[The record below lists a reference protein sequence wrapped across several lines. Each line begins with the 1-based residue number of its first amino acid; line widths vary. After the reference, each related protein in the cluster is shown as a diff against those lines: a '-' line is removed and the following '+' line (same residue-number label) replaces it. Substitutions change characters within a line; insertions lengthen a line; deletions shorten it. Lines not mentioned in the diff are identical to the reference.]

1 MAMDEDE
8 EDYVFYGTPIER
20 EEDTSA
26 RKRKAVA
33 DAGQLRSLPLWK
45 QEVRDEEGRRRFH
58 GAFTGGFSAGY
69 YNTVGSKEG
78 WTPQTFSSS
87 RKNRAEVKQQS
98 IYNFLDE
105 DDLKGMGGQAL
116 ETSMQFDTFGFT
128 AAEFARKEVE
138 KDQLKRPSAIP
149 GPVPD
154 EIVIPASNSI
164 GVKLL
169 LKMGWR
175 HGHSI
180 KDTHSDSLYEA
191 RREARKA
198 FLAFS
203 GNEGG
208 AKTAKEGSHAWDSEE
223 YAERV
228 NNGLYTSKSMPEYV
242 LQPKQD
248 LYGLGYDPYKHA
260 PEFRD
265 KKRLRESKRKN
276 HGIKSSVRGN
286 LLSSNSG
293 KYAPGFGIGALEEL
307 DFEDED
313 IYASGF
319 DFEQTEVDEDEPVQM
334 IRDNIYRL
342 EDKKNDCLRGFKVAS
357 SPDYTIER
365 FHPPVIPVNFDPH
378 HKFSAPL
385 ESATTIAELPPPEVP
400 SPEDN
405 NLKLLIDGFATLV
418 ARCGKIFEDLSKEK
432 NRSNPLFYFLS
443 GGDGHN
449 YYERKLWEEKQKSV
463 NHLRLVEDSKSKSS
477 TRTMT
482 AESRGRILGEKKLER
497 TSNETSSSVAVKEFI
512 NLQSNLAD
520 TFTKPV
526 SLVGLLEIAKPFKD
540 DPAKQERF
548 EQFLKDKYQG
558 GLRSTQPSG
567 IMSENDRARERL
579 DFEAAAEAIEKGKKL
594 IASSSMDQFTALSG
608 VVDQQFI
615 ASTGLTKHQIPRDED
630 KLTNKL
636 YPKREEFQWRPLP
649 ILCKRFDIID
659 PFMGKPAPLPR
670 PKSKMET
677 LIFMT
682 ESIKD
687 VKSEETNTIRKDFMH
702 ISHSESNVAEK
713 QLDSKE
719 PEIEQSSAS
728 VQKPVDLYKAIFS
741 DDSDD
746 DGDDS
751 SSTKVADPVK
761 KSEGANMTLN
771 RLVAG
776 DFLESLGKELGLE
789 VPADVSGKPFKGNG
803 SSNIIETACAGEIK
817 IPEKNERTIFPLE
830 TLEAPPETDVM
841 ASQQRFP
848 GSTRNTT
855 PTGISATGLS
865 SFARDGDDHD
875 NGCKESAGKFVSGSA
890 GGRFSDFHKEEVD
903 AEKTRSQA
911 RNNRSHSRYHD
922 GRSSP
927 DTGSSS
933 GHQQLK
939 KSATHTRLQRRRSR
953 TPDTHS
959 DGDGYQPKRNKSHSG
974 HRWRIRTPDAD
985 FPDDEYQQRESRSH
999 SRHHQRSRTPETDSS
1014 SDPQDH
1020 FQSTSRS
1027 KKLHRREGR
1036 KKHSGH
1042 SKRKKRTS
1050 PTRDSGYDKGRDA
1063 REDDVRDQKPSDLKH
1078 PSHSKSEHHK
1088 SHHRDRR

>member
-45 QEVRDEEGRRRFH
+45 QEVLDEEGRRRFH

-78 WTPQTFSSS
+78 WTPQTFTSS
-87 RKNRAEVKQQS
+87 RKNRAE
-98 IYNFLDE
+98 D
-105 DDLKGMGGQAL
+105 MGGQAL

-128 AAEFARKEVE
+128 AAEFARKEVD
-138 KDQLKRPSAIP
+138 KDKLKRPSAIP

-164 GVKLL
+164 
-169 LKMGWR
+169 
-175 HGHSI
+175 
-180 KDTHSDSLYEA
+180 EA

-208 AKTAKEGSHAWDSEE
+208 AETAKEGSHVWDSVE

-260 PEFRD
+260 PEFR
-265 KKRLRESKRKN
+265 
-276 HGIKSSVRGN
+276 
-286 LLSSNSG
+286 G

-319 DFEQTEVDEDEPVQM
+319 DFEQTEVDEEEPVQM
-334 IRDNIYRL
+334 IRDNKYRL
-342 EDKKNDCLRGFKVAS
+342 EDKKNDCLPGFKVAS

-365 FHPPVIPVNFDPH
+365 FHLPVIPVNFDPH

-385 ESATTIAELPPPEVP
+385 KSATTIAELPPPEVP
-400 SPEDN
+400 PPEDN

-432 NRSNPLFYFLS
+432 NRLNPLFYFLS

-449 YYERKLWEEKQKSV
+449 YYERKLWEEKQRSV

-477 TRTMT
+477 TQTMT
-482 AESRGRILGEKKLER
+482 AESRGRILGEKKLLR
-497 TSNETSSSVAVKEFI
+497 TFNETSSSVAVKEFI
-512 NLQSNLAD
+512 NLQSNLSD
-520 TFTKPV
+520 TFTKPE

-579 DFEAAAEAIEKGKKL
+579 DFEAAAEAIEKGESKKL
-594 IASSSMDQFTALSG
+594 IASSSMDQFTVVSG
-608 VVDQQFI
+608 VVEQQFI
-615 ASTGLTKHQIPRDED
+615 ASTGLT
-630 KLTNKL
+630 
-636 YPKREEFQWRPLP
+636 
-649 ILCKRFDIID
+649 
-659 PFMGKPAPLPR
+659 PAPLPR
-670 PKSKMET
+670 PRSKMET

-713 QLDSKE
+713 HLDTKE

-746 DGDDS
+746 DGDNS

-789 VPADVSGKPFKGNG
+789 VPADVSSKPFKGNG
-803 SSNIIETACAGEIK
+803 SSNITETACAGEIK
-817 IPEKNERTIFPLE
+817 IPEKNAKPIFPME
-830 TLEAPPETDVM
+830 TDEAPLETDVM

-865 SFARDGDDHD
+865 SFAGDGDDHD

-974 HRWRIRTPDAD
+974 QRWRIRTPDAD
-985 FPDDEYQQRESRSH
+985 FSDDEYQQRESRSH
-999 SRHHQRSRTPETDSS
+999 SRHHQRSRTPDTDSS

-1020 FQSTSRS
+1020 FQSRSRS
-1027 KKLHRREGR
+1027 KKLHRHERR

-1050 PTRDSGYDKGRDA
+1050 PTRDSGHDKRRDA
-1063 REDDVRDQKPSDLKH
+1063 REDGVRDQKPSDLKH

-1088 SHHRDRR
+1088 SHHRDR